1 MLENLGSQTS
11 GCCCNIAACWNYNK
25 RAKKKKKKYASL
37 TTNYGIHL
45 WVDTKLEAFKIC
57 SLKLLKYV

>member
-1 MLENLGSQTS
+1 MG
-11 GCCCNIAACWNYNK
+11 AAATLLLVGTTTK
-25 RAKKKKKKYASL
+25 EQKKKKKQYASL

>member
-1 MLENLGSQTS
+1 MG
-11 GCCCNIAACWNYNK
+11 AAATLLLVGTTTK
-25 RAKKKKKKYASL
+25 EQKKKKKKKKYASL

>member
-1 MLENLGSQTS
+1 MG
-11 GCCCNIAACWNYNK
+11 AAATLLLVGTTTK
-25 RAKKKKKKYASL
+25 EQKKKKYASL

>member
-1 MLENLGSQTS
+1 MKIWDHKPVG
-11 GCCCNIAACWNYNK
+11 AAATLLLVGTTTK
-25 RAKKKKKKYASL
+25 EQKKKKYASL